1 MLAKLEKHAKFL
13 FEHKPKELRVA
24 VNGNFQGTLKVNSD
38 LNEID
43 LAVANKEP
51 IEFIEVY
58 SEQQL
63 RLLFLNFDNSFPH
76 EKADSTHTLGFSDE
90 RFLQV
95 NVGFIAQG
103 AEIKLSYQDPTY
115 KQVQAI
121 LENPNTIDDAVFPIS
136 ENRNKTS
143 STHSIGNRISEYVS
157 NLTTLFSFGWR
168 RFAVVALTV
177 VIAFGGWMILEKQT
191 RLSAKAILEE
201 AEIKKLTWQFEPG
214 KVKHWVWEENFKNS
228 PRTADGRYVSH
239 HWSNNLSERRESLIL
254 KYDQQNNF
262 IWGRWDKADGSEI
275 LFDIDNKD
283 RLKVFPSFDAIKQK
297 MPSLSSDDQ
306 YVLQKHLEKEQ
317 KSVNVQKVA
326 QNEVNWMMTNYREE
340 KVNKHEI
347 EGKNTLSVFLK
358 SDKPTQGG
366 RATGMER
373 ELDFDEN
380 TFQKIRDRS
389 TYFLKDGGLWTE
401 EARRIS
407 SEEATLEEFENNDLA
422 KILIDNPNI
431 KQLSVE
437 EFAKFLRP
445 FYPPKKQ

>member
-1 MLAKLEKHAKFL
+1 MLAKFEKHAQFL

-43 LAVANKEP
+43 LAVADKEP

-76 EKADSTHTLGFSDE
+76 SKADSTHTLGFSDE

-103 AEIKLSYQDPTY
+103 AEIKLTYQDPTY

-121 LENPNTIDDAVFPIS
+121 LENRKTIDDPIFPIT
-136 ENRNKTS
+136 ENRNQTTS
-143 STHSIGNRISEYVS
+143 AHSIGSRFFDYFSGVTN
-157 NLTTLFSFGWR
+157 LFSFGWR
-168 RFAVVALTV
+168 HFAVAALTI
-177 VIAFGGWMILEKQT
+177 VIAFGGWLILEIQT
-191 RLSAKAILEE
+191 NLSAKAILEE

-214 KVKHWVWEENFKNS
+214 KIKHWVWEETFKNS

-239 HWSNNLSERRESLIL
+239 HWSNNLGERRETLIL
-254 KYDQQNNF
+254 KYNQQGKLSWGK
-262 IWGRWDKADGSEI
+262 WGRNDGSEV
-275 LFDIDNKD
+275 LFDIDNTD
-283 RLKVFPSFDAIKQK
+283 RLKVFPSFDIIRHK
-297 MPSLSSDDQ
+297 MPSLSSDEQ

-317 KSVNVQKVA
+317 KSAEVQKAA
-326 QNEVNWMMTNYREE
+326 QSEVNWMMSNYREE
-340 KVNKHEI
+340 KVKTHDV
-347 EGKNTLSVFLK
+347 EGKTSISIFLK
-358 SDKPTQGG
+358 SDNPTQGG

-373 ELDFDEN
+373 EINFDQN
-380 TFQKIRDRS
+380 TFQKSYDRL

-422 KILIDNPNI
+422 KMLKETSV
-431 KQLSVE
+431 KQVSVE
-437 EFAKFLRP
+437 EFAKQLSP
-445 FYPPKKQ
+445 FYLPKKQ